1 MLVALPETS
10 TGKILHDRKKRL
22 CIESTIAPSQASL
35 HARFAE
41 TMRSTLYRPTM
52 IMITQPAIGFAN
64 VYTCLIYGLYYTFF
78 DSIPRVYL
86 GIYGF
91 SVSEVGLSFLSI
103 SIGTILGIAVFL
115 PWAFRWARTAKTVS
129 PTTDPERCLVPAVY
143 ASVMVPISL
152 LIFGESPPHASS
164 ASCTRI
170 ILADLL
176 SHI

>member
-10 TGKILHDRKKRL
+10 TAKILHDRKKRL
-22 CIESTIAPSQASL
+22 CIASTITSSGASL
-35 HARFAE
+35 YARFAE

-52 IMITQPAIGFAN
+52 IMVTQPAIGFAN

-86 GIYGF
+86 GVYGF
-91 SVSEVGLSFLSI
+91 SASEVGLSFLGI

-115 PWAFRWARTAKTVS
+115 PWAFRWARTAKTVQ

-143 ASVMVPISL
+143 ASIMVPISL
-152 LIFGESPPHASS
+152 LIFGELFSYASS
-164 ASCTRI
+164 TSCTRV
-170 ILADLL
+170 ILTDLI